1 MEKIASEYIYDWAG
15 EANYPPIELQD
26 ETLRDGLQAPY
37 VVHPTIEQKL
47 YLLHL
52 MEKIGLEGAD
62 IGYPGSGERHLRDVI
77 ELSKNKL
84 SNGYKIKLSCAGR
97 TTKEDI
103 FPIIQASEAAGEPL
117 EADLFIGSSEIRKI
131 VQEWDLDDM
140 KKKVWDSV
148 TLAVQNGLPVMF
160 VTEDTTRA
168 YPQTLLQLYR
178 TGLEAGASR
187 ICLCDTVGIATPLHT
202 RNLIAFT
209 RNQIIGDKKIK
220 LDWHGHR
227 DTGLDIANGLEA
239 AMCGVDRIHGT
250 ALGVGERAGNALMH
264 LLVAN
269 FNRLGISHY
278 KAQYLEEYSTFA
290 STILQ
295 IPIPVNEPIVGRE
308 AFNTASGV
316 HAAAIFKA
324 RQRGLL
330 DLANTVYSPYNPRI
344 VGRDV
349 DIRIGPMSGK
359 ANVELVLEKLGLT
372 SNEELVERILQY
384 AKNSGHILT
393 DKEVRRMVESL

>member
-1 MEKIASEYIYDWAG
+1 MEKIASDYIYDWAG
-15 EANYPPIELQD
+15 EVNYPPIELQD
-26 ETLRDGLQAPY
+26 ETLRDGLQASY
-37 VVHPTIEQKL
+37 VVHPTIEQKI

-77 ELSKNKL
+77 DLAKYKL
-84 SNGYKIKLSCAGR
+84 SNGYKLKLSCAGR
-97 TTKEDI
+97 TTKEDVL
-103 FPIIQASEAAGEPL
+103 PIVKASEAAGEPI
-117 EADLFIGSSEIRKI
+117 EADLFIGSSEIRKV

-140 KKKVWDSV
+140 KRQVWDSV

-168 YPQTLLQLYR
+168 HPQTLLQLYR
-178 TGLEAGASR
+178 TGIEAGADR
-187 ICLCDTVGIATPLHT
+187 ICLSDTVGNATPVHT
-202 RNLIAFT
+202 RNLIAFV
-209 RNQIIGDKKIK
+209 RDQIIRDKKIK

-227 DTGLDIANGLEA
+227 DTGLDIANGLA
-239 AMCGVDRIHGT
+239 AARCRVNRIHGT
-250 ALGVGERAGNALMH
+250 ALGVGERAGNASMH

-269 FNRLGISHY
+269 FNRLGISSY
-278 KAQYLEEYSTFA
+278 NAQYLEEYSEFA
-290 STILQ
+290 SRVLQ
-295 IPIPVNEPIVGRE
+295 VSVPVNEPIIGRE

-324 RQRGLL
+324 RQKGLP
-330 DLANTVYSPYNPRI
+330 DLANTVYSPFNPRI

-359 ANVELVLEKLGLT
+359 ANVELVLEKLGLI
-372 SNEELVERILQY
+372 SNEELVEKVLQY
-384 AKNSGHILT
+384 AKNSGHILS
-393 DKEVRRMVESL
+393 DREVRRLVES